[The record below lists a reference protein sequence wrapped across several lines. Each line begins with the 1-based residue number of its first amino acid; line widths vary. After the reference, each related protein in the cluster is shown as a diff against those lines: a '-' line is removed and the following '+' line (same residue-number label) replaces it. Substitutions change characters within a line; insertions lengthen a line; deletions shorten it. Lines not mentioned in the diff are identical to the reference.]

1 MKSEEAGIQ
10 FSDVASIGGK
20 AIQGVPG
27 HAEPAGRVKAGA
39 VESEQLRA
47 ATSCQLVYPVSEGLT
62 LVGGAGFK
70 ELKEKAARVAY
81 GCALS

>member
-1 MKSEEAGIQ
+1 MKSEETGVQ
-10 FSDVASIGGK
+10 FSDVASISGE

-27 HAEPAGRVKAGA
+27 HTEPAGRVKAGA

-62 LVGGAGFK
+62 LMGAAGFK
-70 ELKEKAARVAY
+70 ELKEEAARVA
-81 GCALS
+81 